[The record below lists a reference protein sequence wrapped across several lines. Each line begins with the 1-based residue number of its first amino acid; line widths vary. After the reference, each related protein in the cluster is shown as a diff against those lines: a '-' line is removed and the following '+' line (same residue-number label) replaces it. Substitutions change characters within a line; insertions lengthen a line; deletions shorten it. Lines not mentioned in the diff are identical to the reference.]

1 MYILKNLAI
10 LLLITLLITG
20 SCKNSL
26 IKDLSLTAKEY
37 QKMGMTDQP
46 KLNSTHDYLRVLST
60 INQLRAGNP
69 LAFPRKHSKKSGA
82 VFSSFINK
90 ENLSFADDDGLPLS
104 ERALRIQ
111 SFSTFQNSLILAY
124 TDNLKSEQYYNE
136 ELIDL
141 YVYQLYVRTK
151 MFNLA
156 AKIMNSKEETD
167 ISMQPGLTV
176 VLNGYNSLINI
187 ILDEQAKTK
196 VYHPGDLERLSMEV
210 SRSIIENI
218 EWIVPAERAKIA
230 LKVRCT
236 IEHSTSEYIKN
247 NYHNALKSLNEKV
260 FF

>member
-1 MYILKNLAI
+1 MYRLKYSALI
-10 LLLITLLITG
+10 LLITLLIAG
-20 SCKNSL
+20 SCQNSS

-37 QKMGMTDQP
+37 QKMGMADQP

-60 INQLRAGNP
+60 TNMLRAGNP
-69 LAFPRKHSKKSGA
+69 LAFPRKHSKKSSA

-90 ENLSFADDDGLPLS
+90 ENLAFADDERLTLS

-111 SFSTFQNSLILAY
+111 SFSAFQSSLILAY

-196 VYHPGDLERLSMEV
+196 VYQPEDLERLSMEV

-218 EWIVPAERAKIA
+218 EWIVPAEREKIA
-230 LKVRCT
+230 LKVQST
-236 IEHSTSEYIKN
+236 IEHSDSGYIKN
-247 NYHNALKSLNEKV
+247 NYSNALKSLTEKGK
-260 FF
+260 